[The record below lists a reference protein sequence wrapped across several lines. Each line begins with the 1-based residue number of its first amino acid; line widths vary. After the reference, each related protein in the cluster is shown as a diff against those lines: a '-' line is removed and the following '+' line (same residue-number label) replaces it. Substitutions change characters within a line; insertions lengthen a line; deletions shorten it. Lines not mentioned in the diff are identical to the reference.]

1 MISEYLQMKN
11 SWNAVVYLSVP
22 TYLHMNYSIAT
33 VPWKLMSYCDLLIC
47 KEFSNLALFRQSLML
62 MQTRKKQQTAL
73 VKNYNK
79 TVEPLYFQMH
89 FILVEFTEHVKFVN
103 LANNW
108 CQFETLPLWFA
119 VTALQYAKMFV
130 RSFIPYHAQCAE
142 CVHILHPNNV
152 CIPIYFWTLEHGTRN
167 KWLKVSLWWN
177 SKKSP
182 LSAFDVIW

>member
-22 TYLHMNYSIAT
+22 TYLHMNHSIAT

-119 VTALQYAKMFV
+119 VTAYYSMQKCSLDLSYHTMHSVQNVFTYCIQTMSAYPYTVGRWNMEHVINDWKLV
-130 RSFIPYHAQCAE
+130 CGEIQRSRHSQ
-142 CVHILHPNNV
+142 
-152 CIPIYFWTLEHGTRN
+152 
-167 KWLKVSLWWN
+167 
-177 SKKSP
+177 
-182 LSAFDVIW
+182 LSM